1 MSPRRSSPIDTE
13 FHILD
18 HGGTPQATTATG
30 HNGVMHNAADSNE
43 DLREEYRIKMRG
55 RLLRRSASF
64 NVAHAVDSLEP
75 GTGAQS
81 IQRALTLLNLV
92 GLIAGERREGA
103 SLSELASTS
112 GRPKA
117 SVHRMLQALIAM
129 GYVERLEE
137 GGYRL
142 GVQSQILGQLAQKSV
157 DPLVTESESSLM
169 RLAELS
175 QDTVFLTLRTGSY
188 SICARREEGFG
199 EIFNNALSVGDRHP
213 LGIGAGSLA
222 ILSELSP
229 AEVDAQ
235 FEANAEILA
244 ERYPKVSVPHLRD
257 IIDQA
262 RIDGFVHNP
271 GLFAKGSWAVAVPL
285 RIRGSRPRA
294 ALSIAS
300 IADRVTGSRV
310 ERLVALLR
318 REAKAIAEALSS
330 QTDLTPDSGD
340 L

>member
-13 FHILD
+13 FHILG

-103 SLSELASTS
+103 SLSELASIS

-175 QDTVFLTLRTGSY
+175 QDTVFLTLRTGGY

-244 ERYPKVSVPHLRD
+244 ERYPKVSVPHPTLYNNHYH
-257 IIDQA
+257 
-262 RIDGFVHNP
+262 F
-271 GLFAKGSWAVAVPL
+271 
-285 RIRGSRPRA
+285 
-294 ALSIAS
+294 
-300 IADRVTGSRV
+300 
-310 ERLVALLR
+310 LLR
-318 REAKAIAEALSS
+318 
-330 QTDLTPDSGD
+330 
-340 L
+340 

>member
-1 MSPRRSSPIDTE
+1 MEPD
-13 FHILD
+13 HIERD
-18 HGGTPQATTATG
+18 
-30 HNGVMHNAADSNE
+30 HNGVMYNGADPQDE
-43 DLREEYRIKMRG
+43 HRMKMRG
-55 RLLRRSASF
+55 KILRRSASF
-64 NVAHAVDSLEP
+64 NVAHAVDDLEP

-81 IQRALTLLNLV
+81 IQRALSLLNLV
-92 GLIAGERREGA
+92 GLIAGERGSGA
-103 SLSELASTS
+103 SLSEVASIS

-129 GYVERLEE
+129 GYVERLDE

-157 DPLVTESESSLM
+157 DPLVTESESSLL

-175 QDTVFLTLRTGSY
+175 QDTAFLTLRTGSY

-199 EIFNNALSVGDRHP
+199 EILNNALSVGDRHP

-235 FEANAEILA
+235 FEANAQIFD
-244 ERYPKVSVPHLRD
+244 ERYPKVSIAALRD
-257 IIDQA
+257 IIDRA
-262 RIDGFVHNP
+262 RVDGFVHNP
-271 GLFAKGSWAVAVPL
+271 GLFAQGSWAVGVPL
-285 RIRGSRPRA
+285 KIRGSRPRA

-310 ERLVALLR
+310 DRLIALLR
-318 REAKAIAEALSS
+318 REANAITEALST
-330 QTDLTPDSGD
+330 QAEP
-340 L
+340 

>member
-1 MSPRRSSPIDTE
+1 MYNGAD
-13 FHILD
+13 
-18 HGGTPQATTATG
+18 PQDE
-30 HNGVMHNAADSNE
+30 HRM
-43 DLREEYRIKMRG
+43 KMRG
-55 RLLRRSASF
+55 KILRRSASF
-64 NVAHAVDSLEP
+64 NVAHAVDDLEP

-81 IQRALTLLNLV
+81 IQRALSLLNLV
-92 GLIAGERREGA
+92 GLIAGERGSGA
-103 SLSELASTS
+103 SLSEIASIS

-129 GYVERLEE
+129 GYVERFEE

-157 DPLVTESESSLM
+157 DPLVTESESSLL

-175 QDTVFLTLRTGSY
+175 QDTAFLTMRTGSY

-199 EIFNNALSVGDRHP
+199 EILNNALSVGDRHP

-235 FEANAEILA
+235 FDANAQLFT
-244 ERYPKVSVPHLRD
+244 ERYPKVSVTALRD
-257 IIDQA
+257 IIDRA
-262 RIDGFVHNP
+262 RVDGFVHNP
-271 GLFAKGSWAVAVPL
+271 GLFAQGSWAVGVPL
-285 RIRGSRPRA
+285 KIRGSRPRA

-300 IADRVTGSRV
+300 IAERVTGPRV
-310 ERLVALLR
+310 ERLVSLLR
-318 REAKAIAEALSS
+318 HAAKAIGEA
-330 QTDLTPDSGD
+330 
-340 L
+340 

>member
-1 MSPRRSSPIDTE
+1 M
-13 FHILD
+13 
-18 HGGTPQATTATG
+18 
-30 HNGVMHNAADSNE
+30 HNGGDPQDEHRM
-43 DLREEYRIKMRG
+43 KMRG
-55 RLLRRSASF
+55 KILRRSASF
-64 NVAHAVDSLEP
+64 NVAHAVDDLEP

-92 GLIAGERREGA
+92 GLIAGERSNGA
-103 SLSELASTS
+103 SLSEVASIS

-129 GYVERLEE
+129 GYVERLDE

-157 DPLVTESESSLM
+157 DPLVTESESSLL

-175 QDTVFLTLRTGSY
+175 QDTAFLTLRTGSY
-188 SICARREEGFG
+188 SICARLEEGFG
-199 EIFNNALSVGDRHP
+199 EILNNALSVGDRHP

-235 FEANAEILA
+235 FEANAQIFA
-244 ERYPKVSVPHLRD
+244 ERYPKVSIAALRD
-257 IIDQA
+257 IIDRA
-262 RIDGFVHNP
+262 RVDGFVHNP
-271 GLFAKGSWAVAVPL
+271 GLFAQGSWAVGVPL
-285 RIRGSRPRA
+285 KGRGSRSRA

-300 IADRVTGSRV
+300 VPDRVTGARV

-318 REAKAIAEALSS
+318 REAKTIAEALS
-330 QTDLTPDSGD
+330 DHADP
-340 L
+340 

>member
-1 MSPRRSSPIDTE
+1 MSDDNRPMHS
-13 FHILD
+13 
-18 HGGTPQATTATG
+18 
-30 HNGVMHNAADSNE
+30 GVGPDELGRM
-43 DLREEYRIKMRG
+43 RMRG
-55 RLLRRSASF
+55 KILRRSASF
-64 NVAHAVDSLEP
+64 NVAHAIDDLEP

-92 GLIAGERREGA
+92 GLISSERSCGA
-103 SLSELASTS
+103 SLSEIAAIS
-112 GRPKA
+112 GRPKP
-117 SVHRMLQALIAM
+117 SVHRMLHALIAM
-129 GYVERLEE
+129 GYVERLDE

-157 DPLVTESESSLM
+157 DPLVTESESSLL
-169 RLAELS
+169 RLAELT

-199 EIFNNALSVGDRHP
+199 EIFNNALAVGDRHP

-222 ILSELSP
+222 ILAELTS

-235 FEANAEILA
+235 FEANAQILA
-244 ERYPKVSVPHLRD
+244 EKYPKVSIDQLRD

-271 GLFAKGSWAVAVPL
+271 GLFAQGSWAVAVPL

-300 IADRVTGSRV
+300 IADRITGPRV

-318 REAKAIAEALSS
+318 HEARAIAAALGSGADS
-330 QTDLTPDSGD
+330 GPGTARDDDSAFAELDLTAAEVDD
-340 L
+340 ER

>member
-1 MSPRRSSPIDTE
+1 M
-13 FHILD
+13 
-18 HGGTPQATTATG
+18 
-30 HNGVMHNAADSNE
+30 HNGADPQDE
-43 DLREEYRIKMRG
+43 HRMKMRG
-55 RLLRRSASF
+55 KILRRSASF
-64 NVAHAVDSLEP
+64 NVAHAVDDLEP

-81 IQRALTLLNLV
+81 IQRALSLLNLV
-92 GLIAGERREGA
+92 GLIAGERSTGA
-103 SLSELASTS
+103 SLSEVASIS

-129 GYVERLEE
+129 GYVERFDE

-157 DPLVTESESSLM
+157 DALVTESESSLL

-175 QDTVFLTLRTGSY
+175 QDTAFLTLRTGNY

-199 EIFNNALSVGDRHP
+199 EILNNALSVGDRHP

-235 FEANAEILA
+235 FEANAQLYA
-244 ERYPKVSVPHLRD
+244 ERYPKVSVAALRD
-257 IIDQA
+257 IIDRA
-262 RIDGFVHNP
+262 RVDGFVHNP
-271 GLFAKGSWAVAVPL
+271 GLFAQGSWAVGVPL

-300 IADRVTGSRV
+300 IADRVTGPRV

-318 REAKAIAEALSS
+318 REATVIADALSEHA
-330 QTDLTPDSGD
+330 DP
-340 L
+340 

>member
-1 MSPRRSSPIDTE
+1 MYNGAD
-13 FHILD
+13 
-18 HGGTPQATTATG
+18 PQDE
-30 HNGVMHNAADSNE
+30 HRM
-43 DLREEYRIKMRG
+43 KMRG
-55 RLLRRSASF
+55 KILRRSASF
-64 NVAHAVDSLEP
+64 NVAHAVDDLEP

-81 IQRALTLLNLV
+81 IQRALSLLNLV
-92 GLIAGERREGA
+92 GLIAGERGTGA
-103 SLSELASTS
+103 SLSEVASIS

-129 GYVERLEE
+129 GYVERLDE

-157 DPLVTESESSLM
+157 DPLVTESESSLL

-175 QDTVFLTLRTGSY
+175 QDTAFLTLRTGSY

-199 EIFNNALSVGDRHP
+199 EILNNALSVGDRHP

-229 AEVDAQ
+229 AEVDAH
-235 FEANAEILA
+235 FEANAQIFA
-244 ERYPKVSVPHLRD
+244 ERYPKVSVAALRD
-257 IIDQA
+257 IIDRA
-262 RIDGFVHNP
+262 RVDGFVHNP
-271 GLFAKGSWAVAVPL
+271 GLFAQGSWAVGVPL
-285 RIRGSRPRA
+285 KIRGSRPRA

-318 REAKAIAEALSS
+318 REANAISEALST
-330 QTDLTPDSGD
+330 QADP
-340 L
+340 

>member
-1 MSPRRSSPIDTE
+1 M
-13 FHILD
+13 
-18 HGGTPQATTATG
+18 
-30 HNGVMHNAADSNE
+30 HNGADPNE
-43 DLREEYRIKMRG
+43 EHRMKMRG
-55 RLLRRSASF
+55 KILRRSASF
-64 NVAHAVDSLEP
+64 NVAHAVDDLEP

-92 GLIAGERREGA
+92 GLIAGERSSGA
-103 SLSELASTS
+103 SLSEVASIS

-129 GYVERLEE
+129 GYVERFEE

-157 DPLVTESESSLM
+157 DPLVTESESSLL

-175 QDTVFLTLRTGSY
+175 RDTAFLTLRTGNY

-199 EIFNNALSVGDRHP
+199 EILNNALSVGDRHP

-235 FEANAEILA
+235 FEANAQIFA
-244 ERYPKVSVPHLRD
+244 ERYPKVSVAQLRD
-257 IIDQA
+257 IIDRA
-262 RIDGFVHNP
+262 RVDGFVHNP
-271 GLFAKGSWAVAVPL
+271 GLFAQGSWAVGVPL

-318 REAKAIAEALSS
+318 REAKAIAEALGT
-330 QTDLTPDSGD
+330 QADP
-340 L
+340 

>member
-1 MSPRRSSPIDTE
+1 MYNGAD
-13 FHILD
+13 
-18 HGGTPQATTATG
+18 PQDE
-30 HNGVMHNAADSNE
+30 HRM
-43 DLREEYRIKMRG
+43 KMRG
-55 RLLRRSASF
+55 KILRRSASF
-64 NVAHAVDSLEP
+64 NVAHAVDDLEP

-81 IQRALTLLNLV
+81 IQRALSLLNLV
-92 GLIAGERREGA
+92 GLIAGERGSGA
-103 SLSELASTS
+103 SLSEIASIS

-129 GYVERLEE
+129 GYVERFEE

-157 DPLVTESESSLM
+157 DPLVTESESSLL

-175 QDTVFLTLRTGSY
+175 QDTAFLTMRTGSY

-199 EIFNNALSVGDRHP
+199 EILNNALSVGDRHP

-235 FEANAEILA
+235 FDANAQLFT
-244 ERYPKVSVPHLRD
+244 ERYPKVSVTALRD
-257 IIDQA
+257 IIDRA
-262 RIDGFVHNP
+262 RVDGFVHNP
-271 GLFAKGSWAVAVPL
+271 GLFAQGSWAVGVPL
-285 RIRGSRPRA
+285 KIRGSRPRA

-300 IADRVTGSRV
+300 IAERVTGPRV

-318 REAKAIAEALSS
+318 
-330 QTDLTPDSGD
+330 
-340 L
+340 

>member
-1 MSPRRSSPIDTE
+1 M
-13 FHILD
+13 
-18 HGGTPQATTATG
+18 
-30 HNGVMHNAADSNE
+30 HNGTNPNDEHRM
-43 DLREEYRIKMRG
+43 KMRG
-55 RLLRRSASF
+55 KILRRSASF
-64 NVAHAVDSLEP
+64 NVAHAVDDLEP

-92 GLIAGERREGA
+92 GLIAGERSNGA
-103 SLSELASTS
+103 SLSEVASIS

-129 GYVERLEE
+129 GYVERFDE

-157 DPLVTESESSLM
+157 DPLVTESESSLL

-175 QDTVFLTLRTGSY
+175 QDTAFLTLRTGNY

-199 EIFNNALSVGDRHP
+199 EILNNALSVGDRHP

-222 ILSELSP
+222 ILSELSLS
-229 AEVDAQ
+229 EVDAQ
-235 FEANAEILA
+235 FEANAQLFS
-244 ERYPKVSVPHLRD
+244 ERYPKVSVAQLRD
-257 IIDQA
+257 IIDRA
-262 RIDGFVHNP
+262 RVDGFVHNP
-271 GLFAKGSWAVAVPL
+271 GLFAQGSWAVGVPL
-285 RIRGSRPRA
+285 KIRGSQPRA

-300 IADRVTGSRV
+300 IADRVTGPRV

-318 REAKAIAEALSS
+318 REAKAIAEALSEHADPLEDGPVTGEPS
-330 QTDLTPDSGD
+330 
-340 L
+340 

>member
-1 MSPRRSSPIDTE
+1 M
-13 FHILD
+13 
-18 HGGTPQATTATG
+18 
-30 HNGVMHNAADSNE
+30 HNGDEAHDDHRM
-43 DLREEYRIKMRG
+43 KMRG
-55 RLLRRSASF
+55 KILRRSASF
-64 NVAHAVDSLEP
+64 NVAHAVDDLEP

-81 IQRALTLLNLV
+81 IQRALSLLNLV
-92 GLIAGERREGA
+92 GLIAGERVSGA
-103 SLSELASTS
+103 SLSEVASIS

-157 DPLVTESESSLM
+157 DPLVTESESSLL

-175 QDTVFLTLRTGSY
+175 RDTAFLTLRTGSY

-199 EIFNNALSVGDRHP
+199 EILNNALSVGDRHP

-235 FEANAEILA
+235 FEANAQIFA
-244 ERYPKVSVPHLRD
+244 ERYPKVSVTQLRD
-257 IIDQA
+257 IIDRA
-262 RIDGFVHNP
+262 RVDGFVHNP
-271 GLFAKGSWAVAVPL
+271 GLFAQGSWAVGVPL
-285 RIRGSRPRA
+285 RIRGGRSRA

-300 IADRVTGSRV
+300 IADRVTGPRV

-318 REAKAIAEALSS
+318 REAKTITEALST
-330 QTDLTPDSGD
+330 QADP
-340 L
+340 

>member
-1 MSPRRSSPIDTE
+1 M
-13 FHILD
+13 
-18 HGGTPQATTATG
+18 
-30 HNGVMHNAADSNE
+30 HNGDEAHDDHRM
-43 DLREEYRIKMRG
+43 KMRG
-55 RLLRRSASF
+55 KILRRSASF
-64 NVAHAVDSLEP
+64 NVAHAVDDLEP

-81 IQRALTLLNLV
+81 IQRALSLLNLV
-92 GLIAGERREGA
+92 GLIAGERGSGA
-103 SLSELASTS
+103 SLSEVASIS

-157 DPLVTESESSLM
+157 DPLVTESESSLL

-175 QDTVFLTLRTGSY
+175 RDTAFLTLRTGSY

-199 EIFNNALSVGDRHP
+199 EILNNALSVGDRHP

-235 FEANAEILA
+235 FEANAQIFA
-244 ERYPKVSVPHLRD
+244 ERYPKVSVTQLRD
-257 IIDQA
+257 IIDRA
-262 RIDGFVHNP
+262 RVDGFVHNP
-271 GLFAKGSWAVAVPL
+271 GLFAQGSWAVGVPL

-300 IADRVTGSRV
+300 IADRVTGPRV

-318 REAKAIAEALSS
+318 REAKTITEALST
-330 QTDLTPDSGD
+330 QADP
-340 L
+340 

>member
-1 MSPRRSSPIDTE
+1 MYNGAD
-13 FHILD
+13 
-18 HGGTPQATTATG
+18 PQDE
-30 HNGVMHNAADSNE
+30 HRM
-43 DLREEYRIKMRG
+43 KMRG
-55 RLLRRSASF
+55 KILRRSASF
-64 NVAHAVDSLEP
+64 NVAHAVDDLEP

-81 IQRALTLLNLV
+81 IQRALSLLNLV
-92 GLIAGERREGA
+92 GLIAGERGSGA
-103 SLSELASTS
+103 SLSEIASIS

-129 GYVERLEE
+129 GYVERFEE

-157 DPLVTESESSLM
+157 DPLVTESESSLL

-175 QDTVFLTLRTGSY
+175 QDTAFLTMRTGSY

-199 EIFNNALSVGDRHP
+199 EILNNALSVGDRHP

-235 FEANAEILA
+235 FDANAQLFT
-244 ERYPKVSVPHLRD
+244 ERYPKVSVTALRD
-257 IIDQA
+257 IVDRA
-262 RIDGFVHNP
+262 RVDGFVHNP
-271 GLFAKGSWAVAVPL
+271 GLFAQGSWAVGVPL
-285 RIRGSRPRA
+285 KIRGSRPRA

-300 IADRVTGSRV
+300 IAERVTGPRV

-318 REAKAIAEALSS
+318 HEAKAIGEALST
-330 QTDLTPDSGD
+330 QAEP
-340 L
+340 

>member
-1 MSPRRSSPIDTE
+1 MYNGAD
-13 FHILD
+13 
-18 HGGTPQATTATG
+18 PQDE
-30 HNGVMHNAADSNE
+30 HRM
-43 DLREEYRIKMRG
+43 KMRG
-55 RLLRRSASF
+55 KILRRSASF
-64 NVAHAVDSLEP
+64 NVAHAVDDLEP

-81 IQRALTLLNLV
+81 IQRALSLLNLV
-92 GLIAGERREGA
+92 GLIAGERGTGA
-103 SLSELASTS
+103 SLSEVASIS

-129 GYVERLEE
+129 GYVERLDE

-157 DPLVTESESSLM
+157 DPLVTESESSLL

-175 QDTVFLTLRTGSY
+175 QDTAFLTLRTGSY

-199 EIFNNALSVGDRHP
+199 EILNNALSVGDRHP

-229 AEVDAQ
+229 AEVDAH
-235 FEANAEILA
+235 FEANAQIFA
-244 ERYPKVSVPHLRD
+244 ERYPKVSVAALRD
-257 IIDQA
+257 IIDRA
-262 RIDGFVHNP
+262 RVDGFVHNP
-271 GLFAKGSWAVAVPL
+271 GLFAQGSWAVGVPL
-285 RIRGSRPRA
+285 KIRGSRPRA

-318 REAKAIAEALSS
+318 REANAITEALST
-330 QTDLTPDSGD
+330 QADP
-340 L
+340 

>member
-1 MSPRRSSPIDTE
+1 M
-13 FHILD
+13 
-18 HGGTPQATTATG
+18 
-30 HNGVMHNAADSNE
+30 HNGADPQDE
-43 DLREEYRIKMRG
+43 HRMKMRG
-55 RLLRRSASF
+55 KILRRSASF
-64 NVAHAVDSLEP
+64 NVAHAVDDLEP

-81 IQRALTLLNLV
+81 IQRALSLLNLV
-92 GLIAGERREGA
+92 GLIAGERSTGA
-103 SLSELASTS
+103 SLSEVASIS

-129 GYVERLEE
+129 GYVERFDE

-157 DPLVTESESSLM
+157 DALVTESESSLL

-175 QDTVFLTLRTGSY
+175 QDTAFLTLRTGNY

-199 EIFNNALSVGDRHP
+199 EILNNALSVGDRHP

-235 FEANAEILA
+235 FEANAQLYA
-244 ERYPKVSVPHLRD
+244 ERYPRVSVAALRD
-257 IIDQA
+257 IIDRA
-262 RIDGFVHNP
+262 RVDGFVHNP
-271 GLFAKGSWAVAVPL
+271 GLFAQGSWAVGVPL

-300 IADRVTGSRV
+300 IADRVTGPRV

-318 REAKAIAEALSS
+318 REATVIADALSEHA
-330 QTDLTPDSGD
+330 DP
-340 L
+340 

>member
-1 MSPRRSSPIDTE
+1 MHD
-13 FHILD
+13 
-18 HGGTPQATTATG
+18 GTGPNDE
-30 HNGVMHNAADSNE
+30 HRM
-43 DLREEYRIKMRG
+43 RMRG
-55 RLLRRSASF
+55 KILRRSASF
-64 NVAHAVDSLEP
+64 NVAHAVDDIEP

-81 IQRALTLLNLV
+81 IQRALSLLNLV
-92 GLIAGERREGA
+92 GLIAGERRGGA
-103 SLSELASTS
+103 GLSEIASIS

-129 GYVERLEE
+129 GYVERLDE

-157 DPLVTESESSLM
+157 DPLVTESESGLL

-175 QDTVFLTLRTGSY
+175 RDTAFLTLRTGNF

-199 EIFNNALSVGDRHP
+199 DILNNALSVGDRHP

-222 ILSELSP
+222 ILSELTP

-235 FEANAEILA
+235 FEANAQLLT
-244 ERYPKVSVPHLRD
+244 ERYPKVSVPQLLD

-262 RIDGFVHNP
+262 RSDGFVHNP
-271 GLFAKGSWAVAVPL
+271 GLFAQGSWAVGVPL
-285 RIRGSRPRA
+285 RIRGTRPRA

-300 IADRVTGSRV
+300 IPDRVTGSRV

-318 REAKAIAEALSS
+318 REAKAIAEALAEH
-330 QTDLTPDSGD
+330 PNP
-340 L
+340 

>member
-1 MSPRRSSPIDTE
+1 MYNGAD
-13 FHILD
+13 
-18 HGGTPQATTATG
+18 PQDE
-30 HNGVMHNAADSNE
+30 HRM
-43 DLREEYRIKMRG
+43 KMRG
-55 RLLRRSASF
+55 KILRRSASF
-64 NVAHAVDSLEP
+64 NVAHAVDDLEP

-81 IQRALTLLNLV
+81 IQRALSLLNLV
-92 GLIAGERREGA
+92 GLIAGERGSGA
-103 SLSELASTS
+103 SLSEIASIS

-129 GYVERLEE
+129 GYVERFEE

-157 DPLVTESESSLM
+157 DPLVTESESSLL

-175 QDTVFLTLRTGSY
+175 QDTAFLTMRTGSY

-199 EIFNNALSVGDRHP
+199 EILNNALSVGDRHP

-235 FEANAEILA
+235 FDANAQLFT
-244 ERYPKVSVPHLRD
+244 ERYPKVSVTALRD
-257 IIDQA
+257 IIDRA
-262 RIDGFVHNP
+262 RVDGFVHNP
-271 GLFAKGSWAVAVPL
+271 GLFAQGSWAVGVPL
-285 RIRGSRPRA
+285 KIRGSRPRA

-300 IADRVTGSRV
+300 IAERVTGPRV

-318 REAKAIAEALSS
+318 HEAKAIGEALST
-330 QTDLTPDSGD
+330 QAEP
-340 L
+340 

>member
-1 MSPRRSSPIDTE
+1 
-13 FHILD
+13 
-18 HGGTPQATTATG
+18 
-30 HNGVMHNAADSNE
+30 MHNAADSNE

-103 SLSELASTS
+103 SLSELASIS

-244 ERYPKVSVPHLRD
+244 ERYP
-257 IIDQA
+257 
-262 RIDGFVHNP
+262 
-271 GLFAKGSWAVAVPL
+271 
-285 RIRGSRPRA
+285 
-294 ALSIAS
+294 
-300 IADRVTGSRV
+300 
-310 ERLVALLR
+310 
-318 REAKAIAEALSS
+318 
-330 QTDLTPDSGD
+330 
-340 L
+340 

>member
-1 MSPRRSSPIDTE
+1 MHD
-13 FHILD
+13 
-18 HGGTPQATTATG
+18 GTGPNDE
-30 HNGVMHNAADSNE
+30 HRM
-43 DLREEYRIKMRG
+43 RMRG
-55 RLLRRSASF
+55 KILRRSASF
-64 NVAHAVDSLEP
+64 NVAHAVDDLEP

-81 IQRALTLLNLV
+81 IQRALSLLNLV
-92 GLIAGERREGA
+92 GLIAGERRGGA
-103 SLSELASTS
+103 GLSEIASIS

-129 GYVERLEE
+129 GYVERLDE

-157 DPLVTESESSLM
+157 DPLVTESESSLL

-175 QDTVFLTLRTGSY
+175 RDTAFLTLRTGNF

-199 EIFNNALSVGDRHP
+199 DILNNALSVGDRHP

-235 FEANAEILA
+235 FGANAQLLT
-244 ERYPKVSVPHLRD
+244 ERYPKVSVPQLLD

-262 RIDGFVHNP
+262 RSDGFVHNP
-271 GLFAKGSWAVAVPL
+271 GLFAQGSWAVGVPL
-285 RIRGSRPRA
+285 RIRGTRPRA

-300 IADRVTGSRV
+300 IPDRVTGSRV

-318 REAKAIAEALSS
+318 REAKAIAEALAEH
-330 QTDLTPDSGD
+330 PNP
-340 L
+340 